1 MRLVWWVVPIGVLG
15 SDSGPFSALSEE
27 ELGVA
32 AVGVPPSE
40 MVMEAAGQ
48 HDVVGVVRVV
58 QHELA

>member
-1 MRLVWWVVPIGVLG
+1 VAFLG

-32 AVGVPPSE
+32 AVGVAPSE
-40 MVMEAAGQ
+40 VGVEAAGQ